1 MNNIKIGKFIAE
13 CRKKINLTQMQLAE
27 KLNITDR
34 AISKW
39 ETGKCLPDV
48 SIMPEL
54 CKELNITLNE
64 LLSGERENNN
74 SEQLLLQELNDNIK
88 KQKKIGQGI
97 SLLGTSIA
105 FNITTSIFG
114 ANNQM
119 VIVFSGITLA
129 FTIAGMITLLRK

>member
-48 SIMPEL
+48 SIMSEL

-97 SLLGTSIA
+97 SLLGASIA

>member
-1 MNNIKIGKFIAE
+1 MNQIKIGKFIAE

-97 SLLGTSIA
+97 SLLGASMA

-114 ANNQM
+114 ADNQM

>member
-1 MNNIKIGKFIAE
+1 MDNIKIGKFIAE

-97 SLLGTSIA
+97 SLLGASIA

>member
-97 SLLGTSIA
+97 SLLGASIA